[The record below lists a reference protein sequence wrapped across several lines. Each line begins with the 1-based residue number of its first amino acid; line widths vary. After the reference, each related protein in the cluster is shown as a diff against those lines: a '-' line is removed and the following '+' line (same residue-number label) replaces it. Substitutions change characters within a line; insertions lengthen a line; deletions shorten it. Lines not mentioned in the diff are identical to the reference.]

1 MFVCFDDDCVGEF
14 VVSSL
19 QEERRQ
25 RKSRKIPVTYDVLN
39 NHSILL
45 LAFFIVHFK
54 DFPES
59 SEIESRSKITRF
71 PLSFLLVWLGED
83 LDYYPCLHDMIQMM
97 LQSSAAIVIFTAIL
111 AVKITKLLL
120 KILTKLLLKMSI

>member
-1 MFVCFDDDCVGEF
+1 MFICFDDDCVGEF

-59 SEIESRSKITRF
+59 SEIESWSKITPF
-71 PLSFLLVWLGED
+71 PLSFSLIWLGEH

-97 LQSSAAIVIFTAIL
+97 LQSSAAIVILTAIL
-111 AVKITKLLL
+111 ELHLNQKKPQ
-120 KILTKLLLKMSI
+120 LTKLLLKMNI